1 MVIKDLGN
9 LSRDELF
16 EAIKEDRL
24 EYAKIFKIYGVV
36 PIALLFMEL
45 YRCLRYHETIEIV
58 IAWWLLLISLYL
70 LFSYWRDKKMST
82 FEDAKELLLYY
93 DKFQKWFKAP
103 FAIALISFYV
113 YCFYMIIN
121 KTNIDKIYTIKFALI
136 FLALLVGAAIILYIS
151 LKLNIGKDKEIEM
164 LRE

>member
-103 FAIALISFYV
+103 FAIALISFY
-113 YCFYMIIN
+113 YGSQEHFLIGLYDRK
-121 KTNIDKIYTIKFALI
+121 KTPHGG
-136 FLALLVGAAIILYIS
+136 FLRSHSMHAHIGPNEVERRFPSLYRPI
-151 LKLNIGKDKEIEM
+151 
-164 LRE
+164 